1 MDFNAT
7 SHGQRDI
14 DDSDYV
20 GLPRKVI
27 FASADELKL
36 PAAVPHQTKD
46 SHYVEVAVLQLAW
59 WNLFGGPAWNDP
71 ECNWRHKSISAN
83 ATMNRP
89 DGLIRSICHNQCAD
103 SAIWYPRSYRRIVA
117 NH

>member
-46 SHYVEVAVLQLAW
+46 SHYVEVAVPQLAW
-59 WNLFGGPAWNDP
+59 WNLSVAPLGTTPNVTGGTSPF
-71 ECNWRHKSISAN
+71 
-83 ATMNRP
+83 RP
-89 DGLIRSICHNQCAD
+89 M
-103 SAIWYPRSYRRIVA
+103 PP
-117 NH
+117 